1 MNRPSLMERWAWS
14 RSREK
19 GTALLIALFALLLV
33 AVIAMALIVS
43 SGTETALVD
52 NYHSAT
58 SAYFSA
64 LAGLEEG
71 RGRLSSKSPDYL
83 NAVPGSLPSP
93 LPLDTVLYI
102 RNPSNG
108 ETVDPTDLSAGN
120 SYADNEYA
128 KEFLI

>member
-1 MNRPSLMERWAWS
+1 MGLGSALIRTIIIRSEEEAGWKPEMNRPSLMERWAWS

-58 SAYFSA
+58 SAYYSA

-93 LPLDTVLYI
+93 
-102 RNPSNG
+102 
-108 ETVDPTDLSAGN
+108 
-120 SYADNEYA
+120 
-128 KEFLI
+128 